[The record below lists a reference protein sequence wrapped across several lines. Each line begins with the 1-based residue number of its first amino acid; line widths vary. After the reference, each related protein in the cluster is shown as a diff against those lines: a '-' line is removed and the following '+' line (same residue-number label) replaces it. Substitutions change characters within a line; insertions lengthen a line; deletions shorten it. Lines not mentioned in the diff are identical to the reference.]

1 MRPREDQVGSMRGA
15 LSGVSAVICRNPLP
29 SAFAAHIPNCP
40 PNPPV
45 CRETAI
51 SIPSGDQHRFFF
63 RLKVLSEVI
72 LLMDL
77 TVIENARRHLGRLQ
91 TDPGPACL
99 RAIPGT
105 RPPAVT
111 AGRSL
116 TPEFV

>member
-1 MRPREDQVGSMRGA
+1 MPGSF
-15 LSGVSAVICRNPLP
+15 VIRRIPLP
-29 SAFAAHIPNCP
+29 SGSQ
-40 PNPPV
+40 
-45 CRETAI
+45 RYI
-51 SIPSGDQHRFFF
+51 SGFPSRVPTNASFVPSGDQHRFFF

-77 TVIENARRHLGRLQ
+77 TVIENARPHRGRLQ

-111 AGRSL
+111 AGRSSR
-116 TPEFV
+116 PEFLGPHIGLQFLQE